1 MKSSWRPR
9 SQARAGLGRDLLQD
23 SIHLTDEPTAIS
35 PVREELQQSHAAQKA
50 QKLARRFIKR
60 GRRWTL
66 NCIGR
71 DLSVEDK
78 ASICPMPSKS
88 ASVLLDCNKL
98 CVDTNLT
105 VSSKALRCT
114 SATEIEPADSL
125 SQSSTSVSSSISETE
140 EEWMADM
147 TKMSGEEEEEV
158 GIMYGDELVRH
169 DCGTAA
175 EAPQHG
181 LGSSLY
187 NSSARLAEH
196 IQRRANNER
205 LAELIAKREHIIAAS
220 SGSSWMRLQLSRF
233 TTTSHQSLE

>member
-1 MKSSWRPR
+1 
-9 SQARAGLGRDLLQD
+9 
-23 SIHLTDEPTAIS
+23 
-35 PVREELQQSHAAQKA
+35 
-50 QKLARRFIKR
+50 
-60 GRRWTL
+60 
-66 NCIGR
+66 
-71 DLSVEDK
+71 
-78 ASICPMPSKS
+78 
-88 ASVLLDCNKL
+88 
-98 CVDTNLT
+98 
-105 VSSKALRCT
+105 
-114 SATEIEPADSL
+114 
-125 SQSSTSVSSSISETE
+125 
-140 EEWMADM
+140 MADM

-196 IQRRANNER
+196 IQRRASNER

-233 TTTSHQSLE
+233 TTTSSSE